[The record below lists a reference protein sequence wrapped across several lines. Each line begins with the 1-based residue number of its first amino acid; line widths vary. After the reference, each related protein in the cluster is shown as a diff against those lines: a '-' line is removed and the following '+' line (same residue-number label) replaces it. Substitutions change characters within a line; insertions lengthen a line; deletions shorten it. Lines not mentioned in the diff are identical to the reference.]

1 MESLLEWLTQNRE
14 LIQAL
19 SPVATALIALIA
31 LAVALFNTRIQID
44 ANARNVERQL
54 YANNESVIKQLGSQA
69 REAESNRKAQ
79 LHQAVRTQRR
89 ETLVK
94 AAELSLKLE
103 AECVEVERIRR
114 WVAPKS
120 QSESPPPP
128 KEAAEQLYSLF
139 ERRNAIRADMEF
151 VEVTLEVDG
160 LPELGYELGQFYFVA
175 QGCIEGGG
183 NPSEGNSLSHV
194 REARAQ
200 LVSKFADA
208 LRVDAD

>member
-19 SPVATALIALIA
+19 SPVATAFIALIA

-79 LHQAVRTQRR
+79 FHQAVRTQRR

-103 AECVEVERIRR
+103 GECVEVNRIRR
-114 WVAPKS
+114 RVLSELP
-120 QSESPPPP
+120 SESLTP
-128 KEAAEQLYSLF
+128 EETAEELASLRD
-139 ERRNAIRADMEF
+139 RRDAIRVEIEF
-151 VEVTLEVDG
+151 VAVTLEVDG

>member
-1 MESLLEWLTQNRE
+1 M
-14 LIQAL
+14 
-19 SPVATALIALIA
+19 
-31 LAVALFNTRIQID
+31 
-44 ANARNVERQL
+44 
-54 YANNESVIKQLGSQA
+54 IKQLGSQA

-103 AECVEVERIRR
+103 AECVEVDLLR
-114 WVAPKS
+114 WRLDSKWWADESHTPD
-120 QSESPPPP
+120 QTSEELRSI
-128 KEAAEQLYSLF
+128 L
-139 ERRNAIRADMEF
+139 ERRNAIRAEMDF
-151 VEVTLEVDG
+151 VAVTLEVDG
-160 LPELGYELGQFYFVA
+160 LPELGHELGLFYFVA